1 MTTMDYTTTIRA
13 LKRMKVETGGIIC
26 LGCGYEH
33 GCSAHGCA
41 ILRNAVEHM
50 EAAQAKPTLSL
61 SVYDIG
67 NIKPAD
73 GVEPVVHCK
82 NCRHKYF
89 KDFSAFCPN
98 RVGALRPEGFCE
110 LGERGNQHE

>member
-50 EAAQAKPTLSL
+50 VAAQANYDHLSAL
-61 SVYDIG
+61 VDQRDAAINVGKWYFASDCPICDAG
-67 NIKPAD
+67 N
-73 GVEPVVHCK
+73 
-82 NCRHKYF
+82 
-89 KDFSAFCPN
+89 
-98 RVGALRPEGFCE
+98 
-110 LGERGNQHE
+110 